1 MRLWLVIVSE
11 SLETSLLIISILN
24 WAAIVIEDSSAL
36 VPVEQFLFVLWIES
50 RLLAGLIVSIKS

>member
-36 VPVEQFLFVLWIES
+36 VPVEQFLFVFWIES
-50 RLLAGLIVSIKS
+50 RLLAGLIVSV

>member
-1 MRLWLVIVSE
+1 MRLWLVIVSK
-11 SLETSLLIISILN
+11 SLETSLLIISILD

-50 RLLAGLIVSIKS
+50 RLLAGLILSV

>member
-50 RLLAGLIVSIKS
+50 RLLAGLIVSV